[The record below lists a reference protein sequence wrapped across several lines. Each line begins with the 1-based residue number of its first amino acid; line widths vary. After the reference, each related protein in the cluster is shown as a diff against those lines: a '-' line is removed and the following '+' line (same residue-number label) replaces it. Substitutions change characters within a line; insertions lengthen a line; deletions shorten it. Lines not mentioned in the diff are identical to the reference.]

1 MSLVSAVPDKH
12 ENKIQNEKK
21 GEMRRARGWKQGHE
35 KKVTFA
41 FIFVTNDQLWI
52 SKDNTSQEIISLVLY
67 FLLT

>member
-35 KKVTFA
+35 KKVIFA

-52 SKDNTSQEIISLVLY
+52 SKDNTSQ
-67 FLLT
+67 